1 MTLHTM
7 HETPREATPRI
18 AVLASGGGSNLQALF
33 EHLDRRA
40 GDSSRWIRLVA
51 SDRAEAGALE
61 RARSRGIEALHLDAA
76 GRGEGLADLLSGRSI
91 DLIVLGGY
99 LRLVPEA
106 VTTAWHGRV
115 VNVHPALLPAFGG
128 RGMYGRRVHE
138 AVLAS
143 GARVSG
149 ATVHFVDSR
158 YDQGPIIAQWPVPVY
173 RSDTPDSLAQRVL
186 AVEHQLYPRVIE
198 QVARGRIT
206 LDAGGV
212 SGGAHA
218 HPIFAHYAASDE
230 PGAADAWDSWTDAV
244 TAT

>member
-1 MTLHTM
+1 MT
-7 HETPREATPRI
+7 ARI
-18 AVLASGGGSNLQALF
+18 AVLASGGGTNLHAIF
-33 EHLDRRA
+33 EHLASR
-40 GDSSRWIRLVA
+40 GDEPSRWIRLVA

-61 RARSRGIEALHLDAA
+61 RARERGIEALYLDGSA
-76 GRGEGLADLLSGRSI
+76 RGDGLAELLHSRSI
-91 DLIVLGGY
+91 DLIVLAGY

-106 VTTAWHGRV
+106 VTTAWRGRI
-115 VNVHPALLPAFGG
+115 VNVHPALLPSFGG

-138 AVLAS
+138 AVLTS

-149 ATVHFVDSR
+149 VTVHFVDSQ

-173 RSDTPDSLAQRVL
+173 RADTPDSLAQRVL

-198 QVARGRIT
+198 QIARGRIR
-206 LDAGGV
+206 LEGGGV

-230 PGAADAWDSWTDAV
+230 AGAADAWDSWTDGHPV
-244 TAT
+244 T

>member
-1 MTLHTM
+1 MT
-7 HETPREATPRI
+7 ARI
-18 AVLASGGGSNLQALF
+18 AVLASGGGSNLHAIF
-33 EHLDRRA
+33 EHLESRG
-40 GDSSRWIRLVA
+40 GDPSRWIRLVA

-61 RARSRGIEALHLDAA
+61 RARSRGIESLHLDATA
-76 GRGEGLADLLSGRSI
+76 RGDGLADVLHSRSI
-91 DLIVLGGY
+91 DLVVLAGY

-106 VTTAWHGRV
+106 VTTAWRGRI
-115 VNVHPALLPAFGG
+115 VNVHPALLPSFGG

-149 ATVHFVDSR
+149 VTVHFVDSR

-173 RSDTPDSLAQRVL
+173 RADTPDSLAQRVL

-206 LDAGGV
+206 LDESGV

-230 PGAADAWDSWTDAV
+230 PGAADAWDSWTDGHPD
-244 TAT
+244 T